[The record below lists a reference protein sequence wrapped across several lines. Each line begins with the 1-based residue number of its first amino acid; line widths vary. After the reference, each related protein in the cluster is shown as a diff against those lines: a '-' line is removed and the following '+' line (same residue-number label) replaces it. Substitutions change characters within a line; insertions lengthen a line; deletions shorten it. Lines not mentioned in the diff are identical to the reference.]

1 MFSGILRPDTV
12 FTGYKHMLDPKWTLL
27 LGLPIIAALL
37 VLAARRTRALVT
49 RIREV
54 REEMA
59 RNPQNPYMALAT
71 LMEEKTTK
79 KRAGRP

>member
-1 MFSGILRPDTV
+1 
-12 FTGYKHMLDPKWTLL
+12 MLDPKWTLL

-37 VLAARRTRALVT
+37 VLAARRTRALVL

-71 LMEEKTTK
+71 LMDEKTQETQK
-79 KRAGRP
+79 KPKERAGRR

>member
-1 MFSGILRPDTV
+1 
-12 FTGYKHMLDPKWTLL
+12 MLDPRWTLL
-27 LGLPIIAALL
+27 LGLPIIAILLAL
-37 VLAARRTRALVT
+37 AWRRTRALVI

-59 RNPQNPYMALAT
+59 RNPQDPYLALAM
-71 LMEEKTTK
+71 LMDEKKAK

>member
-1 MFSGILRPDTV
+1 
-12 FTGYKHMLDPKWTLL
+12 MLDPKWTLL

-37 VLAARRTRALVT
+37 VLAGRRTRALVL

-59 RNPQNPYMALAT
+59 RSPQDPYRALAA
-71 LMEEKTTK
+71 LMDEKQTSKKPK

>member
-1 MFSGILRPDTV
+1 
-12 FTGYKHMLDPKWTLL
+12 MLDPKWTLL

-37 VLAARRTRALVT
+37 VLAGRRTRALVI

-59 RNPQNPYMALAT
+59 RNPQDPYMALAT
-71 LMEEKTTK
+71 LMDEKKINKKAK
-79 KRAGRP
+79 KRAGRR

>member
-1 MFSGILRPDTV
+1 
-12 FTGYKHMLDPKWTLL
+12 MLDPKWTLL
-27 LGLPIIAALL
+27 IGLPIIVALL
-37 VLAARRTRALVT
+37 VLAARRTRALVL

-71 LMEEKTTK
+71 LMDEKTQKTQK
-79 KRAGRP
+79 KPKERAGRR

>member
-1 MFSGILRPDTV
+1 
-12 FTGYKHMLDPKWTLL
+12 MLDPKWTLL
-27 LGLPIIAALL
+27 LGLPIIATLL
-37 VLAARRTRALVT
+37 VLAARRTRALVL

-71 LMEEKTTK
+71 LMDEKTQKTQK
-79 KRAGRP
+79 KPKERAGRR

>member
-1 MFSGILRPDTV
+1 
-12 FTGYKHMLDPKWTLL
+12 MLDPKWTLL

-37 VLAARRTRALVT
+37 AIAWRRTRALVI

-59 RNPQNPYMALAT
+59 RNPQDPYRALAV
-71 LMEEKTTK
+71 LMDEKKAK
-79 KRAGRP
+79 KRTGRR

>member
-1 MFSGILRPDTV
+1 
-12 FTGYKHMLDPKWTLL
+12 MLDPKWTLL

-37 VLAARRTRALVT
+37 ALAWRRTRALVI

-59 RNPQNPYMALAT
+59 RNPQDPYLALAT
-71 LMEEKTTK
+71 LMEEKKAK
-79 KRAGRP
+79 KRAGRPRWRKD